1 MGESTQG
8 FDQEQQT
15 THHTIPEDITERHA
29 WFARMRAHEPVW
41 FDDSTGFWHVFGYA
55 DTARILGDP
64 ATFSSDQR
72 RVFPDAGEFAE
83 GDLTTMDPP
92 RHDQLRKLV
101 SKAFAPKVVAE
112 LAPRIAALTEEFLD
126 AVSSPSGNSSRGNP
140 THWDLVGDL
149 AYPLPVTV
157 IAELLGLPPSD
168 RGQIRAWVDAMLEQQ
183 SGAPVVGEEL
193 FGDRTAGIDEQM
205 RALRGYLR
213 DQVRQR
219 RRAPR
224 EDLFT
229 ALVSAE
235 VDGVRLN
242 DDELVNF
249 ANLLLLAGHITT
261 TLLLG
266 NAVLCLQ
273 RPGLAEQLR
282 TNPERIPRTLEEV
295 LRTQTP
301 FTQMLRVAT
310 EDVRLGGQE
319 IAANRP
325 ISVWLASANRD
336 EQRFR
341 DAAGFDPD
349 RDPNPHLAFGRGIHF
364 CIGAPLAR
372 LEGRVALEALLRR
385 FGEISTVPADPPSYF
400 TNTGLTGP
408 RRLPVRSW

>member
-1 MGESTQG
+1 M
-8 FDQEQQT
+8 
-15 THHTIPEDITERHA
+15 
-29 WFARMRAHEPVW
+29 
-41 FDDSTGFWHVFGYA
+41 
-55 DTARILGDP
+55 
-64 ATFSSDQR
+64 
-72 RVFPDAGEFAE
+72 
-83 GDLTTMDPP
+83 
-92 RHDQLRKLV
+92 
-101 SKAFAPKVVAE
+101 
-112 LAPRIAALTEEFLD
+112 
-126 AVSSPSGNSSRGNP
+126 
-140 THWDLVGDL
+140 
-149 AYPLPVTV
+149 TV

-183 SGAPVVGEEL
+183 SSAPVVGEEL